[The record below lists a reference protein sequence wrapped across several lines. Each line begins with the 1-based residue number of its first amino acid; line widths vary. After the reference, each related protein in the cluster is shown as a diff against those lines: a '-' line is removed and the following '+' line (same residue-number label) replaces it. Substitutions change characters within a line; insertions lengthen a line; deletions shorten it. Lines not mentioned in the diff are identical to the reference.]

1 MLPSSHAGK
10 WTQVGSR
17 LLLSKK
23 PELCVLLALC
33 LLPAN
38 FLPVAVAICPACM
51 CLEPLAVERFW
62 GLQEYFANRLKGQ
75 PAGCTGRPSSL
86 TVSSNGEDRAVLAVI
101 GDSNAAI
108 SVAGFSRSLEL
119 YSLN

>member
-1 MLPSSHAGK
+1 MLPSSDAGK
-10 WTQVGSR
+10 GLQVGSR
-17 LLLSKK
+17 LLLSKT

-38 FLPVAVAICPACM
+38 FLPVAVGICPACM

-75 PAGCTGRPSSL
+75 PAGCTASSSL
-86 TVSSNGEDRAVLAVI
+86 TVSSNGGDPAVLAVI
-101 GDSNAAI
+101 GDSNAAT